1 MKGSGAIATCA
12 RDKIIKVFIDFFIVT
27 QNHGHREI
35 YIRSYCNTP
44 VHTCTYL
51 YIHVYINTYNMI
63 ERKITA
69 TYCKDGEKLMIM
81 YD

>member
-12 RDKIIKVFIDFFIVT
+12 RDKIIKVFIDFFHRDPEPWT
-27 QNHGHREI
+27 QRNIHM
-35 YIRSYCNTP
+35 YCNTP

-51 YIHVYINTYNMI
+51 YIHVYINTYNVI